1 MDPLQ
6 QTVSDVL
13 KVTGRKS
20 PELGGGAASI
30 LSGLIGMSLIRM
42 AAATTA
48 IKTNLDAADILA
60 PIDQIST
67 RLEDLARAD
76 VEVFR
81 RYVAALRLPH
91 ETDGEETTRKEV
103 LDETGAEAAQTPL
116 QAALLMVEGL
126 EIAARIAPEIDAEV
140 ASDLYA
146 GAAIV
151 KGALYGAIATL
162 DINLRPQRMA
172 SRRADMLAQRSHVLD
187 RQRAAMKQIGQQAEV
202 AGHLLD

>member
-1 MDPLQ
+1 MDPLK

-48 IKTNLDAADILA
+48 IKNDLDAAEALA
-60 PIDQIST
+60 PIDHISA

-91 ETDGEETTRKEV
+91 ETEGEETARDEV

-126 EIAARIAPEIDAEV
+126 EIAARIAPQIDAEV
-140 ASDLYA
+140 ASDVYA

-151 KGALYGAIATL
+151 KGAFLGAIATL

-172 SRRADMLAQRSHVLD
+172 SRRTEMLAQRSDVLG
-187 RQRAAMKQIGQQAEV
+187 RQKAAMVQIGQQAEL